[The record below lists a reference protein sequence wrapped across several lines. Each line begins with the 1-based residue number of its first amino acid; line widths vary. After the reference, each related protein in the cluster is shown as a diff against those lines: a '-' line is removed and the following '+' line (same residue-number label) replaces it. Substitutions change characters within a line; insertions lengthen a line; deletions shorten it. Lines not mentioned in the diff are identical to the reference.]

1 MNHWSNIEAS
11 PQDPEII
18 EIDDFGRDLGELSE
32 DVENV
37 RELIRRFEVCHFKSK
52 VHLTYL
58 IDSISHLYPNIVPVV
73 IGENHI
79 SKGEDRLRN
88 DTTGRSVLGQ
98 QYVCS
103 LKNWLGDHSQ
113 QDSEYFSTDINKKI
127 KKLLNAKEP
136 EKERLVSLLVSRLM
150 WDWES
155 YKKYQ
160 TNGSPGELE
169 TQVYRMDICHY
180 AFPKHLAILLEGIG
194 RNRPVEDFEGC
205 GSFNSVT
212 KMFIEEQ
219 FVNLCDNL
227 RSLTNK
233 VRLDKSERLKVWLI
247 ASLAKTLKE
256 QVGIEVALPRLK

>member
-1 MNHWSNIEAS
+1 MSYWSNIEV
-11 PQDPEII
+11 PPKDPEII
-18 EIDDFGRDLGELSE
+18 EIDNFERNLGEYSE
-32 DVENV
+32 DIKNV

-52 VHLTYL
+52 VHLKYL
-58 IDSISHLYPNIVPVV
+58 VDSIHLLYPNIVPIF

-79 SKGEDRLRN
+79 SKGEGRLKR

-113 QDSEYFSTDINKKI
+113 QDSEFFSTDLNQKI
-127 KKLLNAKEP
+127 EKWLNSEDL

-160 TNGSPGELE
+160 NNENPNELE

-180 AFPKHLAILLEGIG
+180 AFPKHLDLLLEGIG
-194 RNRPVEDFEGC
+194 QNRPIEDFEGC
-205 GSFNSVT
+205 GSINLET
-212 KMFIEEQ
+212 KGFIEEQ
-219 FVNLCDNL
+219 FIGLCDKL
-227 RSLTNK
+227 RSYINK
-233 VRLDKSERLKVWLI
+233 GNLDKRERLKVWLI

-256 QVGIEVALPRLK
+256 QVGIKVALPRLK